1 MSGTSLQRRLDAVL
15 HGISICGIYLF
26 TYPNIYFQISI
37 SQNPH
42 IQRNLVWLL
51 VFSPVW
57 LLVFSLVWLLGFS
70 PVWLLVSG
78 TSCWEDLM
86 PWDMASALV
95 AWCTRGHC
103 LAVTERESP
112 SDLALLDFISAPP
125 GATKDIE
132 LVDRKLSQPSSAKWR
147 VENWPKSIVTESPLK
162 AQSSDG
168 NWLLTFTFY
177 ANEGQANEKVNSPP
191 RILMLELRAPETRN
205 CPSPIVQRKHQPS
218 YSHRFF
224 LPLCCSCL
232 NTKNLKW
239 EMWFRWLIVNEYGFH
254 LKCEIFTLSA
264 CILGAK

>member
-1 MSGTSLQRRLDAVL
+1 MSALYWCLISRCRCFVCKKYFRGTSPYVWYCVCITKMLRRHRVRVWD
-15 HGISICGIYLF
+15 ISMWPYPKMYKKKYGPKIWICLYIYVE
-26 TYPNIYFQISI
+26 I
-37 SQNPH
+37 H
-42 IQRNLVWLL
+42 
-51 VFSPVW
+51 
-57 LLVFSLVWLLGFS
+57 
-70 PVWLLVSG
+70 VSG
-78 TSCWEDLM
+78 TTCWEDLM

-168 NWLLTFTFY
+168 NWLLTFTFH

-191 RILMLELRAPETRN
+191 RILMLT
-205 CPSPIVQRKHQPS
+205 
-218 YSHRFF
+218 
-224 LPLCCSCL
+224 
-232 NTKNLKW
+232 
-239 EMWFRWLIVNEYGFH
+239 
-254 LKCEIFTLSA
+254 
-264 CILGAK
+264 

>member
-1 MSGTSLQRRLDAVL
+1 M
-15 HGISICGIYLF
+15 
-26 TYPNIYFQISI
+26 
-37 SQNPH
+37 
-42 IQRNLVWLL
+42 WLL

-57 LLVFSLVWLLGFS
+57 LLVWGQLAEKTWCRET
-70 PVWLLVSG
+70 WRQH
-78 TSCWEDLM
+78 W
-86 PWDMASALV
+86 WQ
-95 AWCTRGHC
+95 CTRGHC

-147 VENWPKSIVTESPLK
+147 VENWPKSFVTESPLK

-177 ANEGQANEKVNSPP
+177 ANEGQANEKVSVNSPP

-224 LPLCCSCL
+224 LTLFCACL
-232 NTKNLKW
+232 NTNNLKW

-254 LKCEIFTLSA
+254 LKYEIFTLSA